1 MKRIIHISCLVILF
15 LSFASLNTNAQD
27 ALNDYLVQAA
37 ENNPGLKAR
46 FNEYLAA
53 LEQVPQVGSLPDPQ
67 VAFGYS
73 IQPVET
79 RHGPMQFKI
88 SASQMFPWFGT
99 LKARENTAVQQ
110 AKAKYE
116 VFEESKSALFNEVR
130 STYYSLYFNEKA
142 LQIIQENL
150 DILQRYQRMAAIKVE
165 AGMVSAVDQYRLEM
179 ETGDLENQLALLKD
193 QQVFLQVQFHELL
206 NSQEQ
211 RPVSLPESLWET
223 EVGLSKTAIRDSI
236 LQQNHQLLQLD
247 LQQEALRFKQQVA
260 EKSGKPSF
268 NIGMDYTII
277 GKGENQMAGT
287 DAFMFPMVGITIPL
301 YRNKYKAMV
310 QQVAYE
316 STANSHQKQN
326 TSNKLEILFEK
337 AWKDYR
343 DALRRKELYRSQV
356 QLAENSLHVLE
367 TEYSSSS
374 RNFEEL
380 LRMDRKLLNY
390 ALELEKAKA
399 DQQAAISVIHALM
412 GN

>member
-27 ALNDYLVQAA
+27 ALNNYLVQAA

-53 LEQVPQVGSLPDPQ
+53 LEQAPQVGSLPDPQ

-316 STANSHQKQN
+316 ATANSHQKQN

-343 DALRRKELYRSQV
+343 DALRRKELYRNQV

>member
-27 ALNDYLVQAA
+27 ALNNYLVQAA

-53 LEQVPQVGSLPDPQ
+53 LEQAPQVGSLPDPQ

-73 IQPVET
+73 IRPVET
-79 RHGPMQFKI
+79 RHGPMEFKI
-88 SASQMFPWFGT
+88 SANQMFPWFGT

-316 STANSHQKQN
+316 GTANSHQKQN